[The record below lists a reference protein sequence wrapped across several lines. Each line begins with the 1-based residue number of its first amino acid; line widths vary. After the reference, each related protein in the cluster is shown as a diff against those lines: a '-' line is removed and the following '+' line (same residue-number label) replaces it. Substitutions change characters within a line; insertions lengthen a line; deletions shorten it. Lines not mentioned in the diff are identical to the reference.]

1 MRRLAAFCGQSEEYL
16 SVFRRRFTVFAAVI
30 MTLSGLA
37 VSQTRQGAEQAPP
50 PPQQAE
56 APKIIPGATQG
67 DPTGI
72 PGVDP
77 KSYVIGAEDVIY
89 INVWRE
95 KDFTGPEV
103 VRPDGK
109 ITLPL
114 IGDVQAQGL
123 TPEALGLDLSQKLS
137 QYINK
142 PEVNVTLSQV
152 NSKRYTISGEVNHAG
167 VFTMVVPISVFQALS
182 NAGGFRDFANTKK
195 IIIVR
200 GDKRI
205 KFNYKEVLA
214 GKKLEQNINLEPGDT
229 IIVP

>member
-1 MRRLAAFCGQSEEYL
+1 M
-16 SVFRRRFTVFAAVI
+16 FRRRFTVFAALVFAALV
-30 MTLSGLA
+30 MPLTGLA
-37 VSQTRQGAEQAPP
+37 GAQTRPQTEQAPP
-50 PPQQAE
+50 TPQQAE
-56 APKIIPGATQG
+56 APKIIPGTTAT
-67 DPTGI
+67 DPTGV

-77 KSYVIGAEDVIY
+77 KSYIIGAEDIVF

-95 KDFTGPEV
+95 KDFTGPVV

-114 IGDVQAQGL
+114 IGDVAAEGL
-123 TPEALGLDLSQKLS
+123 TPERLGVELTTKLS

-142 PEVNVTLSQV
+142 PEVNVTLAQV
-152 NSKRYTISGEVNHAG
+152 NSKRFTITGEVNHAG

-205 KFNYKEVLA
+205 KFNWKEVLA

>member
-1 MRRLAAFCGQSEEYL
+1 MFGNKLTASAALFVL
-16 SVFRRRFTVFAAVI
+16 
-30 MTLSGLA
+30 LSGVA
-37 VSQTRQGAEQAPP
+37 ESQNRPLGNEQAPP
-50 PPQQAE
+50 PAPQQVD
-56 APKIIPGATQG
+56 APKTIPGTPPT
-67 DPTGI
+67 DPTGV

-77 KSYVIGAEDVIY
+77 KSYVIGAEDILY

-95 KDFTGPEV
+95 KDFSGPV
-103 VRPDGK
+103 GVRPDGK
-109 ITLPL
+109 ITVPL
-114 IGDVQAQGL
+114 IGPVQAEGL
-123 TPEALGLDLSQKLS
+123 TPERLSAQLTQMLS

-142 PEVNVTLSQV
+142 PEVDVTLAQV
-152 NSKRYTISGEVNHAG
+152 NSKRYTITGEVNRAG
-167 VFTMVVPISVFQALS
+167 VFPLVTPVTVFQALS
-182 NAGGFRDFANTKK
+182 NAGGFRDFANTRK

>member
-1 MRRLAAFCGQSEEYL
+1 M
-16 SVFRRRFTVFAAVI
+16 
-30 MTLSGLA
+30 
-37 VSQTRQGAEQAPP
+37 
-50 PPQQAE
+50 
-56 APKIIPGATQG
+56 
-67 DPTGI
+67 
-72 PGVDP
+72 
-77 KSYVIGAEDVIY
+77 
-89 INVWRE
+89 
-95 KDFTGPEV
+95 
-103 VRPDGK
+103 VRPDGR

-114 IGDVQAQGL
+114 IGDVQAEGL
-123 TPEALGLDLSQKLS
+123 TPERLGADVTQKLS

-142 PEVNVTLSQV
+142 PEVNVTLAQV
-152 NSKRYTISGEVNHAG
+152 NSKRFTITGEVNHAG
-167 VFTMVVPISVFQALS
+167 VFTMVVPISAFQALS

>member
-1 MRRLAAFCGQSEEYL
+1 
-16 SVFRRRFTVFAAVI
+16 

-37 VSQTRQGAEQAPP
+37 VSQTRPSAEQAPP

-56 APKIIPGATQG
+56 APKIIPGTTPGIRQ
-67 DPTGI
+67 TGI

-123 TPEALGLDLSQKLS
+123 TPEALGLDVAQKLS

-167 VFTMVVPISVFQALS
+167 VFTMVVPILTL
-182 NAGGFRDFANTKK
+182 R
-195 IIIVR
+195 IIKGRWISCIFCQHQEDYR
-200 GDKRI
+200 RARRQGI
-205 KFNYKEVLA
+205 KFNYKEK
-214 GKKLEQNINLEPGDT
+214 G
-229 IIVP
+229 